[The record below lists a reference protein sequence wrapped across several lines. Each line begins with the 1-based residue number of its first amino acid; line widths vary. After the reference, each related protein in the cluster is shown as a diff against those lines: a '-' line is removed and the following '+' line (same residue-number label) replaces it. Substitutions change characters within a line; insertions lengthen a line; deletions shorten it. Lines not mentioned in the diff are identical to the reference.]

1 MTSKAFGLA
10 QLGNAYADGALS
22 NRNKIINGAMTIDQ
36 RNAGAAVSAN
46 GAYPTDRWQLGI
58 SGGTWSVQQSSTA
71 PAGFS
76 KSTAITISTGYSKS
90 VSDQNNF
97 RQFVEG
103 SNTYDLGWGAS
114 GAQSVTLS
122 FWVRSSLTGTFAGSL
137 MNSAFDRSYVFTY
150 SISAADTW
158 EYKTVSI
165 EGDTSGTWLTTNGVG
180 VRVFFDLGSG
190 SNSETTAGAWTAG
203 EYRRVSGAVDVVA
216 TTGATFYLTGVQL
229 EAGDT
234 ATPFEHRSYG
244 QELAL
249 CQRYYWKNQ
258 PPSLYTY
265 IALGKSVVTY
275 ANFHI
280 EYPQVMRVAPTF
292 NFSNLQVEIGTL
304 TTALATYAGNMSA
317 LYQIYT
323 TGGAP
328 SGDVNPLQSALAGVG
343 YFEANAEL

>member
-1 MTSKAFGLA
+1 MAVSTIDPNGLNIG
-10 QLGNAYADGALS
+10 QIGGT
-22 NRNKIINGAMTIDQ
+22 RNKIINGAMTIDQ

-249 CQRYYWKNQ
+249 CQRYYERLRQGLAGRVESSTGIGGAMAFPVEMRAGPTQTLLDGTSAWWVPGIGQ
-258 PPSLYTY
+258 YTITGTLDY
-265 IALGKSVVTY
+265 NSSPIG
-275 ANFHI
+275 FHI
-280 EYPQVMRVAPTF
+280 AAQVSGSPT
-292 NFSNLQVEIGTL
+292 T
-304 TTALATYAGNMSA
+304 GNMA
-317 LYQIYT
+317 FLTLRTNDIY
-323 TGGAP
+323 AF
-328 SGDVNPLQSALAGVG
+328 S
-343 YFEANAEL
+343 AEL

>member
-22 NRNKIINGAMTIDQ
+22 NRNILINGNFSIWQ
-36 RNAGAAVSAN
+36 RGDYTTATAASHN
-46 GAYPTDRWQLGI
+46 TYYPDRWKIESGLSQTI
-58 SGGTWSVQQSSTA
+58 QDTNRSAKVSVTSGGTNIVGLRQVVEDKNRVITLGKQVTFSAKVISNSSNARLCIYADGWSV
-71 PAGFS
+71 
-76 KSTAITISTGYSKS
+76 
-90 VSDQNNF
+90 
-97 RQFVEG
+97 G
-103 SNTYDLGWGAS
+103 SAHS
-114 GAQSVTLS
+114 GNGTEETLTVT
-122 FWVRSSLTGTFAGSL
+122 VTVPSSLTYGLIA
-137 MNSAFDRSYVFTY
+137 
-150 SISAADTW
+150 
-158 EYKTVSI
+158 EVSI
-165 EGDTSGTWLTTNGVG
+165 CGAGYSNVAISSGDYIEFT
-180 VRVFFDLGSG
+180 
-190 SNSETTAGAWTAG
+190 EA
-203 EYRRVSGAVDVVA
+203 
-216 TTGATFYLTGVQL
+216 QL

-244 QELAL
+244 AELAL

-275 ANFHI
+275 VNFHI